1 MTRIALSLL
10 SMLTVGS
17 AIASPPTHNQ
27 LGYAHKI
34 VSSGATMTVEITLK
48 PKRSFDSVSVQA
60 GSGVASISPDCSFT
74 GVTVGGSYV
83 CRFDV
88 TGKPT
93 DAAMTVNIVAESTPV
108 PHALVHAEVHHLT
121 LTNSAFVRPAAAAAA
136 SKHTLMSSGPSS
148 K

>member
-60 GSGVASISPDCSFT
+60 G
-74 GVTVGGSYV
+74 
-83 CRFDV
+83 
-88 TGKPT
+88 T
-93 DAAMTVNIVAESTPV
+93 DAAITVNIVAESTPV